1 MPELY
6 TTSWRGSTEE
16 DDPTGILTVYDS
28 NKEVAFQIQLQS
40 FHDYMAIEKVL
51 TSSKKKAYENGID
64 AMHSKLLELIK
75 DKHKIHDVWI

>member
-1 MPELY
+1 MSEIY
-6 TTSWRGSTEE
+6 TTSWRGSTEV

-64 AMHSKLLELIK
+64 AMHSKLLEIIK
-75 DKHKIHDVWI
+75 EKPQFSGVWI